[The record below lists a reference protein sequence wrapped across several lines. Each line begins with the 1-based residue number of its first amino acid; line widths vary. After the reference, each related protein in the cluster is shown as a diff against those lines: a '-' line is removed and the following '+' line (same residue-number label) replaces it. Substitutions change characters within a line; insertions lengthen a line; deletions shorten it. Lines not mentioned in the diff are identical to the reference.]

1 MGSLADMKIVV
12 IGAGSW
18 GTTVAAV
25 AAHNVDVTLW
35 ARRAELADQINT
47 LGRNED
53 YLDGFDLPAMT
64 ATSDLEQAISGAE
77 VVVIGVPSHGFRS
90 VLTEAAPFI
99 SASIPIISL
108 TKGIEQDTMLRMTEV
123 VASVMPDHDQ
133 GRVGVL
139 SGPNLAR
146 EVMQGQP
153 AATVIAMRSM
163 SVATD
168 LQSVFMTPTFR
179 VYTNP
184 DVVGAEIA
192 GAVKNVMAIA
202 SGIAGGLSFGMNT
215 LAMLVTRALAEL
227 TRLGIALGGHPLT
240 FGGLAGVGDLMAT
253 CSSPQSRNNRVG
265 TELGTGR
272 SLDDII
278 AEMNMVAEGVKT
290 TSGVLELAA
299 RHEVEMPIAVEVGN
313 VLHEGESPE
322 AAIARLM
329 GREARPEG
337 HGISL

>member
-1 MGSLADMKIVV
+1 MKIAV

-18 GTTVAAV
+18 GTAVAALT
-25 AAHNVDVTLW
+25 AHNVDVTLW
-35 ARRAELADQINT
+35 ARRSELTDQIRTTGQNQ
-47 LGRNED
+47 D
-53 YLDGFDLPAMT
+53 YLEGFDLPPLT
-64 ATSDLEQAISGAE
+64 ATTDLEEAISGAE
-77 VVVIGVPSHGFRS
+77 VIVIGVPSHGFRS
-90 VLTEAAPFI
+90 VLVEAAPFI
-99 SASIPIISL
+99 SPSVPIVSL
-108 TKGIEQDTMLRMTEV
+108 TKGIEQDTMLLMTEV
-123 VASVMPDHDQ
+123 VTEVLPGHQQD
-133 GRVGVL
+133 RVGVL

-146 EVMQGQP
+146 EIMQGQP
-153 AATVIAMRSM
+153 AATVIAMPSM

-168 LQSVFMTPTFR
+168 LQPLFMTPTFR

-184 DVVGAEIA
+184 DVIGAEIA

-202 SGIAGGLSFGMNT
+202 SGIAGGLGFGMNT

-265 TELGTGR
+265 TELGKGR
-272 SLDDII
+272 ALEDII

-290 TSGVLELAA
+290 TAGVLELAT
-299 RHEVEMPIAVEVGN
+299 RHDVEMPIAIEVGK
-313 VLHEGESPE
+313 VLHEGESPNV
-322 AAIARLM
+322 AIARLM